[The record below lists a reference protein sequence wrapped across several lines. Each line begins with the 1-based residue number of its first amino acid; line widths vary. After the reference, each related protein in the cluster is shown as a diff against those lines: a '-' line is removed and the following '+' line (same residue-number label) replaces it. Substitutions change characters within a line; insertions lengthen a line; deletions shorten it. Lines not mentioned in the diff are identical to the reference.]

1 MSNDNIDNVH
11 DQKHCLDKQNY
22 DSFQMKE
29 NEIVKYMYSHLN
41 LITNKLNYIVLTKL
55 GDAYIIRKIISIL
68 PYNKYSSI
76 INILHNM

>member
-1 MSNDNIDNVH
+1 
-11 DQKHCLDKQNY
+11 
-22 DSFQMKE
+22 MKE
-29 NEIVKYMYSHLN
+29 NEIVKDMYSHLN

-68 PYNKYSSI
+68 PYDKYSSI